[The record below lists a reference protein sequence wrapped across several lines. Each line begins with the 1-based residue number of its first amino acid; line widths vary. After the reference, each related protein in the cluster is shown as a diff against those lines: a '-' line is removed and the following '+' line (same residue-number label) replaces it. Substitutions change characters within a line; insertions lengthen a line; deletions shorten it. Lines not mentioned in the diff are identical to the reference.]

1 MFPSLPRALVII
13 YIFVL
18 KSFIVTCVLYFYLT
32 NHKVLGKLPIRDLNN
47 RAIEELLQLDLA
59 KTQCTRD
66 DEEPYFC
73 INVDQ
78 YR

>member
-1 MFPSLPRALVII
+1 M
-13 YIFVL
+13 
-18 KSFIVTCVLYFYLT
+18 
-32 NHKVLGKLPIRDLNN
+32 HDLNN
-47 RAIEELLQLDLA
+47 RVIQEFLLVDLA

-78 YR
+78 HR